1 MNRHMKRCNIVRML
15 FCTLVTTA
23 LMACESDV
31 LEGFDTSETSKAWD
45 EELCDFNL
53 MMRAK
58 SGAPADYKS
67 TTYRAQL
74 FYQNQSSSPTRRFD
88 MMYSPYC
95 GTYCDPK
102 DDSGILTP
110 CKVDDTNFGYD
121 NEEGAKYGLRGGVSN
136 SYYLLLNSPAT
147 KYEYLYTTDT
157 IVKVNN
163 KEEIYHFYHW
173 GMPYLRDSRSNGSAE
188 DLQKD
193 HPYICDPIKVGT
205 MGATIDGAFS
215 YTIPQTTILNEHRSR
230 MAFSIRCGAAVRS
243 AKIKRISI
251 SGLRKKAWYLPFDK
265 AFYFDPDNETARG
278 EYEDIVIYEN
288 PDGLEITR
296 TETDRGTT
304 VGKSWS
310 ISSPSSAEVLTAG
323 TKTNNYLTYILS
335 DDYISRDVDNTYY
348 LNEPPCL
355 NITMI
360 GQGGS
365 EVHIDPI
372 PLALNYDSQTN
383 YYWLIT
389 ISKIYVTAEV
399 TKVWGELVNIAQED
413 QNITVDDYTDGYHKV
428 VHEVGDWTAMLN
440 DGEGDASIDPGTG
453 DPIAG
458 TGTGNPLGWHDE
470 NNTGDTSVDPGSNE
484 PTNTI
489 GSGSAG
495 NWEDKGSNGG
505 EISGDGNN
513 GATVTGLGAA
523 GDWTSSGNTGSGSV
537 DAGAVIN
544 TGSSFNVQG
553 GVLYTLRVNHT
564 GKQYKLTCNPENV
577 LYINM
582 SGGPNYT
589 SVTNGGNTPVLV
601 YKEYTVYFKSD
612 DQVTLTGQ

>member
-1 MNRHMKRCNIVRML
+1 MKRCYISIL
-15 FCTLVTTA
+15 ISPLVMTA
-23 LMACESDV
+23 LMACDSDV
-31 LEGFDTSETSKAWD
+31 LEGLGASETSKAWD

-58 SGAPADYKS
+58 SGAPADYRS

-74 FYQNQSSSPTRRFD
+74 FYRTQPNTSAGRFD

-102 DDSGILTP
+102 DDSGRLTP
-110 CKVDDTNFGYD
+110 CKVDGTNFEYD
-121 NEEGAKYGLRGGVSN
+121 NAESAEYGLRGGRN
-136 SYYLLLNSPAT
+136 SYYYLLLNTPAA
-147 KYEYLYTTDT
+147 KYEYLYSTER
-157 IVKVNN
+157 IVRVNN
-163 KEEIYHFYHW
+163 MDQIYYFYHW
-173 GMPYLRDSRSNGSAE
+173 GMPYLRDSRSTGSAE

-193 HPYICDPIKVGT
+193 HPYISDPVEVQT
-205 MGATIDGAFS
+205 SGASIGGAFS
-215 YTIPQTTILNEHRSR
+215 YTVPATAVLNEHRSR

-243 AKIKRISI
+243 ANIKRISI

-288 PDGLEITR
+288 LEGLEITR

-310 ISSPSSAEVLTAG
+310 ISGPSSAEVLSAG
-323 TKTNNYLTYILS
+323 TKTNDYFTYILS

-360 GQGGS
+360 GQGGA

-372 PLALNYDSQTN
+372 PLALNYELQTN

-413 QNITVDDYTDGYHKV
+413 QDITIDNYTDGYHKV

-440 DGEGDASIDPGTG
+440 DGDASIDPGTG

-458 TGTGNPLGWHDE
+458 TGTGNPLDWHDE
-470 NNTGDTSVDPGSNE
+470 NNTGDTSVEPGSDE
-484 PTNTI
+484 PINATGT
-489 GSGSAG
+489 GSTG
-495 NWEDKGSNGG
+495 NWDDRGSTGG

-513 GATVTGLGAA
+513 GVSVTGLGAA
-523 GDWTSSGNTGSGSV
+523 GGWDPSGNSGSGSV
-537 DAGAVIN
+537 DAGSVIN
-544 TGSSFNVQG
+544 TGSAINVIG
-553 GVLYTLRVNHT
+553 GKLYTLKVNTT
-564 GKQYKLTCNPENV
+564 GRKYKLTCNDPANV

-589 SVTNGGNTPVLV
+589 PVTNGDSTPILV
-601 YKEYTVYFKSD
+601 HKEYTIFLKSD
-612 DQVTLTGQ
+612 DQMTLTSL